1 LVELKSEY
9 VVIHKTVKRLFH
21 SMIVLGKKEFSY
33 NTHLHLIES
42 TLSLQIWSQCCS
54 IRGWKS
60 LIFEEWAFLTC
71 ANFTYFIT
79 LYLYYILTVVVAIS
93 EIEEVILNNKVKTHG
108 MFYACTRISCNRVV
122 D

>member
-21 SMIVLGKKEFSY
+21 SMIVLGKEFSY
-33 NTHLHLIES
+33 NTRLHLIES

-54 IRGWKS
+54 IRAWKS
-60 LIFEEWAFLTC
+60 LIFEEWAFFTC

-79 LYLYYILTVVVAIS
+79 LYLYYLLTVVVAIS
-93 EIEEVILNNKVKTHG
+93 ETEEVILNNKLKTQG
-108 MFYACTRISCNRVV
+108 NRVV
-122 D
+122 DW